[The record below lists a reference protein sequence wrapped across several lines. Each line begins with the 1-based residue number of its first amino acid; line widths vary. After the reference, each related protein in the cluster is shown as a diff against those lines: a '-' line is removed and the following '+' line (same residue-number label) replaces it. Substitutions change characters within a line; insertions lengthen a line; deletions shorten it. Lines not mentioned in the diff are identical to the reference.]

1 MPEFLEERLPDEI
14 RMGAQVRDS
23 FDVQITRTASGAEHR
38 RLIHPIPMRRFVI
51 NFTGMRDDTIKRV
64 LDLYARAHGRYAG
77 FRVRWPDDCTTA
89 TDGRAAPSAFDHDLA
104 LVSAGVYQMQ
114 KAYGLGSS
122 PGPSGY
128 PMRTIFKPVAGT
140 VRVAVG
146 GVLPTLG
153 WSSVST
159 TGRVTFAANKTRA
172 ITFISKAV
180 QAVISCAG
188 HTFLAGESVHISGV
202 VGMVEINGLRGLI
215 VSIVANVSI
224 TVAINTSGGGFTAYT
239 SGGTA
244 NTRPQAGE
252 SVQGG
257 CEFDLPCRFDSDVDT
272 TLLTRSVREIGSME
286 VVELLNP

>member
-1 MPEFLEERLPDEI
+1 MPEFLEERLPEEI

-23 FDVQITRTASGAEHR
+23 FEVQITRTASGAEHR
-38 RLIHPIPMRRFVI
+38 RLIHSLPLRRLVI
-51 NFTGMRDDTIKRV
+51 NFTGLRDDIIKRV
-64 LDLYARAHGRYAG
+64 MDLYSRAHGRYAG

-89 TDGRAAPSAFDHDLA
+89 TDGRSAPTALDQDLE
-104 LVSAGVYQMQ
+104 LISAGVYQLQ
-114 KAYGLGSS
+114 KAYGIGGT
-122 PGPSGY
+122 PGASGL
-128 PMRTIFKPVAGT
+128 PVRTLFKPVAGT
-140 VRVAVG
+140 VVVSIG
-146 GVLPTLG
+146 GVIPTLG
-153 WSSVST
+153 MSSVST
-159 TGRVTFAANKTRA
+159 TGRVNFEANKTRA
-172 ITFISKAV
+172 ITAITKAV

-215 VSIVANVSI
+215 VSVVAGVSI
-224 TVAINTSGGGFTAYT
+224 TVAINTAGFTAYT

-244 NTRPQAGE
+244 NTRPQSGE
-252 SVQGG
+252 AVKGG